1 MKVSVVFLLLVVIGW
16 FTFGA
21 KVMKLRSEAKK
32 LVAQSSEETFKA
44 SQTSIVYD
52 TNGKQLLKFK
62 GEKDV
67 YYLKYKELPVYVIA
81 AVISVEDKNF
91 YKHRGVD
98 YKGISRAA
106 VSYVVHKGRIT
117 QGEVL

>member
-1 MKVSVVFLLLVVIGW
+1 MAEETKETKKIIPESKKKHKKKKVLLKVSVVFLLLVVIGW

-67 YYLKYKELPVYVIA
+67 YYLKYKVKLPP
-81 AVISVEDKNF
+81 
-91 YKHRGVD
+91 
-98 YKGISRAA
+98 
-106 VSYVVHKGRIT
+106 
-117 QGEVL
+117 